1 MYNKVILIGNLGAD
15 PEVRALENGAKVA
28 KFSLATN
35 ENYQDKAGEWQKKTE
50 WHNIIAWRY
59 LADRAE
65 SSLKK
70 GMMVFIEGKVTYRK
84 WQGED
89 GKDRYMTDIVASTMK
104 ILEKREGGGSG
115 SFPTAED
122 AAPYV
127 SGNSQ
132 QSPSV
137 QTPAAQ
143 PQSTPIPEADD
154 DLPF

>member
-15 PEVRALENGAKVA
+15 PEIRTLDSGAKVA

-89 GKDRYMTDIVASTMK
+89 GKDRYTTDIVASTMK
-104 ILEKREGGGSG
+104 ILEKRDGGSG

-122 AAPYV
+122 AVPYV
-127 SGNSQ
+127 SANNSAQ
-132 QSPSV
+132 TPSV
-137 QTPAAQ
+137 QPQAQ
-143 PQSTPIPEADD
+143 AKPMPEADD

>member
-1 MYNKVILIGNLGAD
+1 MYNKVILIGNLGGD
-15 PEVRALENGAKVA
+15 PDVRTLESGAKVA

-65 SSLKK
+65 NSLKK

-89 GKDRYMTDIVASTMK
+89 GKDRYTTDIVASTMK
-104 ILEKREGGGSG
+104 ILEKRDSASSG

-122 AAPYV
+122 AMPYV
-127 SGNSQ
+127 ANSTQ
-132 QSPSV
+132 QPSV
-137 QTPAAQ
+137 GQAQKPATPV
-143 PQSTPIPEADD
+143 PEVDD